1 MDSQTVESRKIDFFA
16 QSAVSFGKL
25 MSMQKVIPPF
35 LFLFCAIAISLL
47 DSYYP
52 IQALLTNPYNFIG
65 IIPLLIGVF
74 MVVSTNKRFSKVK
87 TQIHT
92 FKKPK
97 KLVTDGLFQYSRNPI
112 YLGFSIALLGI
123 ALLFGNLSALI
134 PVLLFFLVANFWYI
148 PFEEKNMEMV
158 FGQTYRFYKR
168 RVRRW
173 L

>member
-1 MDSQTVESRKIDFFA
+1 
-16 QSAVSFGKL
+16 
-25 MSMQKVIPPF
+25 MQQLIPPF
-35 LFLFCAIAISLL
+35 LFLFCAVAISLL
-47 DSYYP
+47 DHYYP
-52 IQALLTNPYNFIG
+52 IQELVTRPYNLLG
-65 IIPLLIGVF
+65 IIPLLLGIS
-74 MVVSTNKRFSKVK
+74 MVISTGKRFRKVK

-123 ALLFGNLSALI
+123 AFLFGSLSALI
-134 PVLLFFLVANFWYI
+134 PMLLFFLVANFWYI

-158 FGQTYRFYKR
+158 FGQSYRFYKR
-168 RVRRW
+168 KVRRW

>member
-1 MDSQTVESRKIDFFA
+1 MPSYIEPKWSP
-16 QSAVSFGKL
+16 
-25 MSMQKVIPPF
+25 MQKLIPPF
-35 LFLFCAIAISLL
+35 LFLLCVIAMFFL
-47 DSYYP
+47 DRFYP
-52 IQALLTNPYNFIG
+52 MQIWLASPYNFIG
-65 IIPLLIGVF
+65 IIPLLLGIS
-74 MVVSTNKRFSKVK
+74 MVISTGKRFRKVK

-123 ALLFGNLSALI
+123 VFLFGSLSALI
-134 PVLLFFLVANFWYI
+134 PMLLFFLVANFWYI

-158 FGQTYRFYKR
+158 FGQSYRFYKR
-168 RVRRW
+168 KVRRW

>member
-1 MDSQTVESRKIDFFA
+1 
-16 QSAVSFGKL
+16 
-25 MSMQKVIPPF
+25 MQKLIPPF

-47 DSYYP
+47 GNYYP
-52 IQALLTNPYNFIG
+52 MQALLPLPFNFIG
-65 IIPLLIGVF
+65 IVPLLLGSY
-74 MVVSTNKRFSKVK
+74 MVISTGRQFRKVK

-97 KLVTDGLFQYSRNPI
+97 QLVTDGLFQYTRNPI
-112 YLGFSIALLGI
+112 YLGFSISLLGI
-123 ALLFGNLSALI
+123 ALLFGTLSALI

-158 FGQTYRFYKR
+158 FGQSYQFYKR
-168 RVRRW
+168 KVRRW